1 MSQQNSLEFI
11 HRSDL
16 IPLCGSESVSK
27 LSDIPS
33 GIVLNSLRPNL
44 HWDVDKCQRLS
55 DQILKSVSSSQDESK
70 GDSNVYQ
77 SHDGDCDGDDKESL
91 TDTVLV
97 DDEEKIELTKPQEK
111 VVADLKA
118 AIEEGQLLGFLRG
131 FPGAGKTTT
140 SKKMADVTG
149 LRVLFC
155 GFTGTASVK
164 FYTFKRR

>member
-1 MSQQNSLEFI
+1 MSLQNSLEFI
-11 HRSDL
+11 HRSAV
-16 IPLCGSESVSK
+16 IPLGGSESVSK
-27 LSDIPS
+27 FSDIPS

-55 DQILKSVSSSQDESK
+55 DEILKSVSSSQDESK

-91 TDTVLV
+91 TDIVLV

-111 VVADLKA
+111 VAADLKA
-118 AIEEGQLLGFLRG
+118 AIEEGQLLGFLQG

-140 SKKMADVTG
+140 SKKWRMLLG
-149 LRVLFC
+149 LGIYFVGPQVPLPRSFIR
-155 GFTGTASVK
+155 GQ
-164 FYTFKRR
+164 